1 MEGPEDEEIEAEANP
16 VADAPNKRTD
26 EAVRTRRTPEG
37 STATSGPEGRRK
49 NPEDYRW
56 LAVKCRETADTA
68 STEQERSSLRAM
80 AKIWELPSRP
90 S

>member
-1 MEGPEDEEIEAEANP
+1 M
-16 VADAPNKRTD
+16 TY
-26 EAVRTRRTPEG
+26 
-37 STATSGPEGRRK
+37 RRK

-80 AKIWELPSRP
+80 AKIWDFLADHPEHPLQFDE
-90 S
+90 